1 MTTQNIEAV
10 ALYNRSNEMKIETF
24 EQASQA
30 TELLSHA
37 NKEMDALLQKEEK
50 ITKPALLVIKNER
63 ERWAPYK
70 KMLKESIDLLRMK
83 LSDYQTIESQRAAKE
98 AQAIADRA
106 SRGTLKVETAV
117 RKLSEIDA
125 PEAKILTSNGSLTF
139 RPKETLV
146 IKHADK
152 IPREY
157 LSPDEDRLL
166 KALQGGATIP
176 GCTIVIIQVPFN
188 RRA

>member
-1 MTTQNIEAV
+1 MTQDIKAV
-10 ALYNRSNEMKIETF
+10 LLFNKVHELEVNTPQQVI
-24 EQASQA
+24 QA
-30 TELLSHA
+30 TELLSHT
-37 NKEMDALLQKEEK
+37 NKELDALLQKEEK

-70 KMLKESIDLLRMK
+70 AMLKDTITLLRTK
-83 LSDYQTIESQRAAKE
+83 LSDYQTLETQRAAKE

-106 SRGTLKVETAV
+106 SRGTIKVETAV

-125 PEAKILTSNGSLTF
+125 PEAKVLTSNGSLTF
-139 RPKETLV
+139 RPKDTLS
-146 IKHADK
+146 IIDPLK

-157 LSPDEDRLL
+157 LIPDEDRIL
-166 KALQGGATIP
+166 KALQGGTVVP
-176 GCTIVIIQVPFN
+176 GCAIVIIQVPIN